1 MCVLV
6 VVRLLVMV
14 IDWLVLLMNLKGGKF
29 SNDSVVVSVLF
40 VWKIKFVKGNCFLS
54 WGICMVE
61 LVKFICLFWGVFI
74 VLFLSFRKNLVLFND
89 VKLWLFWMGGKVGM
103 VCSVRFLKV
112 KLLLMKS
119 GLLFDICSLR
129 IRLCKVLE
137 VILLWNYC
145 NVWGLYLVG

>member
-1 MCVLV
+1 MFLSLVLKDQLIVFVGIFGIIGKDMCVLV

-61 LVKFICLFWGVFI
+61 LVKFICLF
-74 VLFLSFRKNLVLFND
+74 
-89 VKLWLFWMGGKVGM
+89 
-103 VCSVRFLKV
+103 
-112 KLLLMKS
+112 
-119 GLLFDICSLR
+119 
-129 IRLCKVLE
+129 
-137 VILLWNYC
+137 
-145 NVWGLYLVG
+145 